1 MNYKRTKTKNQ
12 KRQSKMQHPKEI
24 DDLIREAK
32 EKLKAEGYKDIGFL
46 AKGKRGIVIQAT
58 KSSKELCIKY
68 RNPFSSVNTL
78 TNEYNILKILEKEHI
93 APRPIEFKDNYLVME
108 RINGSEI
115 EEFIKKANRNNAIR
129 ILWQII
135 DYMVLLDSLMINKQ
149 EMNHPQK
156 HIMIRKEKTSRVK
169 DSDNSL
175 MYKSWLIDFER
186 ASYTHNPKNLS
197 QFLSYLRSGNMKKI
211 LEEKGIC
218 IKDEDVLKI
227 IKEYKAENLFKT
239 KDRMKKE
246 MLMNKLKL
254 YIFIKEDN
262 KNSLRE
268 RVLLETSKIPYGKTC
283 SYSYIASKTNT
294 KAFLAIGRI
303 LASNPFS
310 PVVPCHRVVKA
321 NRELGGY
328 LHQMNNP
335 LKKRL
340 LESEGV
346 RIEKIGNK
354 EFVAEEDFL
363 G

>member
-1 MNYKRTKTKNQ
+1 
-12 KRQSKMQHPKEI
+12 MQHPKEI
-24 DDLIREAK
+24 EDLIRDAK

-46 AKGKRGIVIQAT
+46 AKGKRGIVLHAT

-68 RNPFSSVNTL
+68 KNPFSSVNTL
-78 TNEYNILKILEKEHI
+78 SNEYEILKILEKEHI
-93 APRPIEFKDNYLVME
+93 APRPLEFKDNYLVME
-108 RINGSEI
+108 RINGWKI
-115 EEFIKKANRNNAIR
+115 EEFIKKTNRNNAIR

-135 DYMVLLDSLMINKQ
+135 DYMILLDSLMINKQ

-156 HIMIRKEKTSRVK
+156 HIIIRKEKINKEK
-169 DSDNSL
+169 DSDNSM

-186 ASYTHNPKNLS
+186 ASYTNNPKNLS
-197 QFLSYLRSGNMKKI
+197 QFLSYLRKENIKKI

-218 IKDEDVLKI
+218 IKEEEILKI
-227 IKEYKAENLFKT
+227 IKEYKAEKLFKT
-239 KDRMKKE
+239 KDRRKKE
-246 MLMNKLKL
+246 ELMNELKL
-254 YIFIKEDN
+254 CIFIKEDN

-303 LASNPFS
+303 LASNPFL
-310 PVVPCHRVVKA
+310 PVVPCHRIVKS

-328 LHQMNNP
+328 MHQMNNP

-346 RIEKIGNK
+346 RIEKKWNK